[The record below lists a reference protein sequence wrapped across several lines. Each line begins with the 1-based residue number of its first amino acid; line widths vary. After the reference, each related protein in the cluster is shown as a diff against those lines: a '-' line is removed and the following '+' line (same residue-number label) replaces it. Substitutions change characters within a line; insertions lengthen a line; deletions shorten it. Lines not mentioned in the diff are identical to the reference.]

1 VHARI
6 NDAAV
11 DGDPTHVT
19 IAMMMR
25 PISNYVITQIVNSS
39 GRRSGKALAITGASI
54 GLLLA
59 GRAVMRRRRRYDLMR
74 QTVLITGGSRGLGL
88 VMAREFVRQGARV
101 AICARDS
108 EELERASQD
117 LMLRGGEVFPVSC
130 DLTDQM
136 EVERLVRKIQEEFG
150 EIDVLVNNAGVISVG
165 PIEEMTIGDFEEAMR
180 TNYWAAVYTIL
191 ALLPRMLMR
200 REGRIINIASI
211 GAKISVPHLLP
222 YCASK
227 FALMGLSAGLRAEL
241 AKDGIVV
248 TTVCPGLMRTGSPRN
263 ATFKGN
269 HRAEY
274 TWFSISD
281 SLPLVSMSAE
291 RAARQIITACKRGD
305 AEVVLSLPAKLAVG
319 FQALFPGLTADLLG
333 VVNQLLPPPG
343 GIGAERAR
351 GSESE
356 SSLSPSFLTSLG
368 DKAARENNQLG
379 RA

>member
-1 VHARI
+1 MKYR
-6 NDAAV
+6 
-11 DGDPTHVT
+11 TK
-19 IAMMMR
+19 MMR
-25 PISNYVITQIVNSS
+25 LISNYVIPKMVNRSA
-39 GRRSGKALAITGASI
+39 RRHGKALAITGASI

-59 GRAVMRRRRRYDLMR
+59 GRAAVRRQRGYDLMGR
-74 QTVLITGGSRGLGL
+74 TVLITGGSRGLGL

-108 EELERASQD
+108 NELERASED
-117 LMLRGGEVFPVSC
+117 LMLRRGEVFHVAC
-130 DLTDQM
+130 DLTDRT
-136 EVERLVRKIQEEFG
+136 EVERFVRRVQEEFG

-165 PIEEMTIGDFEEAMR
+165 PVEEMKISDFEEAMR

-191 ALLPRMLMR
+191 AVMPQMLMR
-200 REGRIINIASI
+200 RKGRIVNIASI

-241 AKDGIVV
+241 AKDGILV

-274 TWFSISD
+274 AWFSISD

-305 AEVVLSLPAKLAVG
+305 AEVVLSLPARLAVG
-319 FQALFPGLTADLLG
+319 FHALFPELTADILG

-343 GIGAERAR
+343 GIGANRAR

-368 DKAARENNQLG
+368 DKAARENNQLT
-379 RA
+379 